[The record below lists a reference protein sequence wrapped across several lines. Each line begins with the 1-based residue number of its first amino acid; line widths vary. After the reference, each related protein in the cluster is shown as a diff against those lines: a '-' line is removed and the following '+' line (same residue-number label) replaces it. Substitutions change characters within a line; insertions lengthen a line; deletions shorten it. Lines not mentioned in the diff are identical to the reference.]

1 MSRFGRALRDR
12 QPDPAGRRWLFV
24 PYDQLSDGIG
34 PLSREEPRT
43 LGIVL
48 VETLWKPARRP
59 YHKQKLALVLAN
71 LRHFALEQAA
81 RGVAIRHVAARGPYR
96 AALELVS
103 AALGPLRVMDPAERE
118 LRADLA
124 PLVASGG
131 LRVIPHEGWL
141 TTEEDFRT
149 SQRSGSPWR
158 MDAFYRHVRR
168 RTGILMLSAR
178 PVGGKFSFDPENR
191 LSWAGDPPAPQ
202 PPRFRPDPITEEV
215 GALVETVFA
224 RHPGR
229 LDLAALPATRDDAE
243 ALWAWAR
250 TECLPSFGP
259 YEDAMSVRSSGL
271 FHARI
276 SALLNLHRLLPSRVI
291 ADVVST
297 TLPLASQEGFIR
309 QVLGWREFVRHVHL
323 ATDGF
328 RRLPGGAPPIA
339 ARPGDGGYARWA
351 GRPWGEGAE
360 KRAGSR
366 LRATGSDQN
375 APVGGDPEGGAMP
388 SALGASE
395 PLPPAYWGAPSGL
408 ACLDRVVADV
418 WAEGYSHHITR
429 LMVLANLATLLG
441 VSPRQLTDWFW
452 VAYTDAYDWVVEPNV
467 LGMGTYAVGDLMTT
481 KPYVSGAAYIA
492 RMGDY
497 CAHCGFDPKTT
508 CPITPLYWAFLA
520 RHEGRLRDNVRLRLP
535 LEALRKRPV
544 ARREDDSRTF
554 QRVRAALTAG
564 RALSGHATD
573 AARPQWGRYGAD

>member
-1 MSRFGRALRDR
+1 VSRFGRALRDR

-34 PLSREEPRT
+34 PLSREDPRSV
-43 LGIVL
+43 GIVL
-48 VETLWKPARRP
+48 VENPWKAARRP
-59 YHKQKLALVLAN
+59 YHKQKLALVLTN
-71 LRHFALEQAA
+71 LRHFALEQAE
-81 RGVAIRHVAARGPYR
+81 RGVAVRHRVAAGPYR
-96 AALELVS
+96 TALEPLLPE
-103 AALGPLRVMDPAERE
+103 LGPLRLMEPAERE
-118 LRADLA
+118 LRVDLA
-124 PLVASGG
+124 PLVASGS
-131 LRVIPHEGWL
+131 LATLPHEGWL
-141 TTEEDFRT
+141 TTVEDFRA
-149 SQRSGSPWR
+149 SQRSDPPWR

-168 RTGILMLSAR
+168 RTGILMRSAK

-191 LSWAGDPPAPQ
+191 RSWAGDPPAPQ

-297 TLPLASQEGFIR
+297 MLPLASQEGFIR

-366 LRATGSDQN
+366 LRAAGSDRN
-375 APVGGDPEGGAMP
+375 APVGGDPDGGAMP

-395 PLPPAYWGAPSGL
+395 PLPPA
-408 ACLDRVVADV
+408 
-418 WAEGYSHHITR
+418 
-429 LMVLANLATLLG
+429 
-441 VSPRQLTDWFW
+441 F
-452 VAYTDAYDWVVEPNV
+452 
-467 LGMGTYAVGDLMTT
+467 
-481 KPYVSGAAYIA
+481 
-492 RMGDY
+492 
-497 CAHCGFDPKTT
+497 
-508 CPITPLYWAFLA
+508 
-520 RHEGRLRDNVRLRLP
+520 
-535 LEALRKRPV
+535 
-544 ARREDDSRTF
+544 
-554 QRVRAALTAG
+554 
-564 RALSGHATD
+564 
-573 AARPQWGRYGAD
+573 